1 MKTESCLEAAF
12 EVFKMCWERESRSC
26 LAVHTSGKLQDWA
39 LESSAEELSGSLK
52 VCDDGLG
59 ELFGG
64 LGAA

>member
-1 MKTESCLEAAF
+1 
-12 EVFKMCWERESRSC
+12 MCWERESRSC